1 MKETPAFREPIS
13 AIINLEVLF
22 NFNMTLSFVLKP
34 LSINEFANTF
44 ALALSSSK
52 VRLASFAYTAI
63 SSGFLEAIYSN
74 LSFNNG
80 SFMFNVNSSSFL
92 VIPFSSKSVKSEIS
106 EAFSFKEF
114 INLFNTTLMLSTND
128 SINPCEYNWS
138 L

>member
-1 MKETPAFREPIS
+1 MI
-13 AIINLEVLF
+13 
-22 NFNMTLSFVLKP
+22 LSFVLKP

-52 VRLASFAYTAI
+52 VRLASTAYTAI
-63 SSGFLEAIYSN
+63 SSGFLEATYSN

-80 SFMFNVNSSSFL
+80 SFIFNVNSASFL
-92 VIPFSSKSVKSEIS
+92 AISFSSKSVKSEIS